1 MMGAFHATHKSP
13 STKRWM
19 MMREQTNDVRS
30 EHQLQLQRLQQEVQR
45 QGRELDAVETKLLEQ
60 KRSLEALKTQ
70 LAVVMGSWRSE
81 VRRDLSGL
89 IREIDST
96 NDTGAYWEQL
106 RRQVER
112 AHPDFAAHAAQ
123 AGAELT
129 PTESKVWM
137 LMGMKLSTSEIATV
151 LNQPVRKVTEHS
163 ERISRKLQRLG
174 DITVDRTTA
183 AGESLAVENAPRRQ
197 ATARGRR

>member
-1 MMGAFHATHKSP
+1 
-13 STKRWM
+13 
-19 MMREQTNDVRS
+19 MREQANECRT
-30 EHQLQLQRLQQEVQR
+30 EHQLQLQWLQQEVQR
-45 QGRELDAVETKLLEQ
+45 QGRELDAVATKLQEQ

-96 NDTGAYWEQL
+96 NDSAAYWEQL
-106 RRQVER
+106 RRQVEI
-112 AHPDFAAHAAQ
+112 AHPEFAQHAAN

-129 PTESKVWM
+129 PIESKVWM
-137 LMGMKLSTSEIATV
+137 LMGMKLSTEEIATV
-151 LNQPVRKVTEHS
+151 LNQSVRRVTES
-163 ERISRKLQRLG
+163 RERIARKLHRLG
-174 DITVDRTTA
+174 DVTVEDAPA
-183 AGESLAVENAPRRQ
+183 AGEQLAVEQPARRQ